1 MDKGERTVRVMKKVA
16 FIICYN
22 NDRFVEEC
30 IKYISCLRIPY
41 GVETEIITIAGAD
54 SMAAGYNAAMHG
66 SDAVYKVYLHQD
78 VFIVNENFIQ
88 EIIDIFE
95 QYPEYGML
103 GVLGSTGMIPDAR
116 YLMRWD
122 VGIIYLDDSL
132 RQGVHEKRD
141 PEQLQ
146 EVEAIDGMIMITR
159 YDLEWREDVFDGFD
173 FYDVSQ
179 SMEFKKAGYKV
190 GVPCQN
196 DIWCNHVC
204 GHSKLEQYEV
214 YRERFCEE
222 YKKEGYS
229 FKPDT
234 EIAEEILKKQEVQ
247 KRIPLIEAAMETG
260 EWEQAGSLLEN
271 TMGFYIYHTQI
282 CDLYVIHKAVQTEIR
297 GNIRNG
303 FYQKGAAVK
312 ELREKYLKY
321 KFLLKR
327 LEYGKPIDD
336 MEPLLWQIAE
346 STDREL
352 SAEKAI
358 AGHTVANRIRV
369 IWKLKWE
376 LQSLS
381 GKVCTVR
388 FGDETPVGPGQ
399 EDRDKIRNVC
409 LSLQQIIEKLEKT
422 KQALKAE
429 DTCLYARLILETMED
444 LVRETHWGEVGEEL
458 YMTYFDCSEKDRD
471 ITIFLILCQEWIR
484 RTLDYFENGS
494 VS

>member
-1 MDKGERTVRVMKKVA
+1 M
-16 FIICYN
+16 
-22 NDRFVEEC
+22 
-30 IKYISCLRIPY
+30 
-41 GVETEIITIAGAD
+41 
-54 SMAAGYNAAMHG
+54 
-66 SDAVYKVYLHQD
+66 
-78 VFIVNENFIQ
+78 
-88 EIIDIFE
+88 
-95 QYPEYGML
+95 
-103 GVLGSTGMIPDAR
+103 
-116 YLMRWD
+116 
-122 VGIIYLDDSL
+122 
-132 RQGVHEKRD
+132 
-141 PEQLQ
+141 
-146 EVEAIDGMIMITR
+146 EA
-159 YDLEWREDVFDGFD
+159 
-173 FYDVSQ
+173 
-179 SMEFKKAGYKV
+179 
-190 GVPCQN
+190 
-196 DIWCNHVC
+196 
-204 GHSKLEQYEV
+204 
-214 YRERFCEE
+214 
-222 YKKEGYS
+222 
-229 FKPDT
+229 
-234 EIAEEILKKQEVQ
+234 
-247 KRIPLIEAAMETG
+247 G

-458 YMTYFDCSEKDRD
+458 YMTYFDCGEKDRD

>member
-54 SMAAGYNAAMHG
+54 SMAAGDNAAMHG

-173 FYDVSQ
+173 FWS
-179 SMEFKKAGYKV
+179 
-190 GVPCQN
+190 
-196 DIWCNHVC
+196 
-204 GHSKLEQYEV
+204 
-214 YRERFCEE
+214 
-222 YKKEGYS
+222 
-229 FKPDT
+229 
-234 EIAEEILKKQEVQ
+234 LKKPGI
-247 KRIPLIEAAMETG
+247 KSGYPAKTIYGAIMCAATVN
-260 EWEQAGSLLEN
+260 WNN
-271 TMGFYIYHTQI
+271 TRSI
-282 CDLYVIHKAVQTEIR
+282 
-297 GNIRNG
+297 
-303 FYQKGAAVK
+303 VK
-312 ELREKYLKY
+312 
-321 KFLLKR
+321 
-327 LEYGKPIDD
+327 
-336 MEPLLWQIAE
+336 
-346 STDREL
+346 
-352 SAEKAI
+352 
-358 AGHTVANRIRV
+358 
-369 IWKLKWE
+369 
-376 LQSLS
+376 
-381 GKVCTVR
+381 
-388 FGDETPVGPGQ
+388 
-399 EDRDKIRNVC
+399 
-409 LSLQQIIEKLEKT
+409 
-422 KQALKAE
+422 
-429 DTCLYARLILETMED
+429 
-444 LVRETHWGEVGEEL
+444 
-458 YMTYFDCSEKDRD
+458 
-471 ITIFLILCQEWIR
+471 
-484 RTLDYFENGS
+484 GS
-494 VS
+494 VKNIKKKGILLNPIRKLRKRF

>member
-1 MDKGERTVRVMKKVA
+1 MDKEERTVRVMKKVA

-190 GVPCQN
+190 GIPCQN

-234 EIAEEILKKQEVQ
+234 EIAEDKIPFALKSFLPNDIAIISCAKVNDEFHARFSA
-247 KRIPLIEAAMETG
+247 KAKTY
-260 EWEQAGSLLEN
+260 S
-271 TMGFYIYHTQI
+271 YQI
-282 CDLYVIHKAVQTEIR
+282 CITKINQSIHI
-297 GNIRNG
+297 
-303 FYQKGAAVK
+303 
-312 ELREKYLKY
+312 
-321 KFLLKR
+321 
-327 LEYGKPIDD
+327 
-336 MEPLLWQIAE
+336 
-346 STDREL
+346 
-352 SAEKAI
+352 
-358 AGHTVANRIRV
+358 
-369 IWKLKWE
+369 
-376 LQSLS
+376 
-381 GKVCTVR
+381 
-388 FGDETPVGPGQ
+388 
-399 EDRDKIRNVC
+399 
-409 LSLQQIIEKLEKT
+409 
-422 KQALKAE
+422 
-429 DTCLYARLILETMED
+429 
-444 LVRETHWGEVGEEL
+444 
-458 YMTYFDCSEKDRD
+458 
-471 ITIFLILCQEWIR
+471 
-484 RTLDYFENGS
+484 
-494 VS
+494 